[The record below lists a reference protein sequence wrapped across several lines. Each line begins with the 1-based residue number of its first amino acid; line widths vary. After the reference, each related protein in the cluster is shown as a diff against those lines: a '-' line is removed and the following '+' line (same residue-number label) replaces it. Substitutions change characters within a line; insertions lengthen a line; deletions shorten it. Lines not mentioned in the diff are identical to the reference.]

1 VIRVEL
7 PAHLRRL
14 AAISGDVVV
23 RVEEP
28 VTIGAVL
35 SAIEIEYPVL
45 RGTIRDAQTRKRRPY
60 VRYYAAG
67 EDLSFAPE
75 EGTLPRDVLEGQS
88 PFVVLGAISG
98 G

>member
-1 VIRVEL
+1 MIRVEL

-14 AAISGDVVV
+14 AAISGDVVLTV
-23 RVEEP
+23 DDP

-35 SAIEIEYPVL
+35 VAIETEYPVL
-45 RGTIRDAQTRKRRPY
+45 RGTIRDSQTHKRRPY

-67 EDLSFAPE
+67 EDFSFEPE
-75 EGTLPRDVLEGQS
+75 EGVLPRAVVEGES
-88 PFVVLGAISG
+88 PFIVLGAISG

>member
-14 AAISGDVVV
+14 AAISGDIK
-23 RVEEP
+23 VEVDDP
-28 VTIGAVL
+28 VTLGAVL
-35 SAIEIEYPVL
+35 TAVEANYPVL
-45 RGTIRDAQTRKRRPY
+45 RGTIRDATTKIRRPY

-75 EGTLPRDVLEGQS
+75 DDALPRAVLDGES

>member
-14 AAISGDVVV
+14 AAISGDVTVV
-23 RVEEP
+23 VDDP
-28 VTIGAVL
+28 VTIAAVVGAVE
-35 SAIEIEYPVL
+35 ADYPVL
-45 RGTIRDAQTRKRRPY
+45 RGTIRDAQTLKRRPY

-67 EDLSFAPE
+67 LDLSHEPDDLPIPARVAAGE
-75 EGTLPRDVLEGQS
+75 E
-88 PFVVLGAISG
+88 PFIVLGAISG

>member
-1 VIRVEL
+1 MIRVEL

-14 AAISGDVVV
+14 ATISGDVKVTV
-23 RVEEP
+23 DDP
-28 VTIGAVL
+28 VTIAAIVSAVE
-35 SAIEIEYPVL
+35 AEYPVL
-45 RGTIRDAQTRKRRPY
+45 RGTIRDTQTLRRRPY

-67 EDLSFAPE
+67 EDLSFAPDE
-75 EGTLPRDVLEGQS
+75 SRPPRAVVEGES